1 MKRKLTK
8 TQRLSYVTMLAALAI
23 VINLFESMF
32 IPPIQFGIRFGLA
45 NIIALITIQLFGV
58 KELFI
63 VNTMRVTIGSLLR
76 GYIFGSPFWISF
88 GGVLVSTIMIV
99 LCHKMKTS
107 ELFMSILSAIGHSF
121 GQVMIVMFLYHQ
133 SGIIA
138 LFPVLAISSVAT
150 GLLTGYIAKE
160 CVKRVK

>member
-1 MKRKLTK
+1 MRKLTK

-45 NIIALITIQLFGV
+45 NIIALVTIQLFGV

-88 GGVLVSTIMIV
+88 GGVVVSTIMIII
-99 LCHKMKTS
+99 CHKAKTS

-121 GQVMIVMFLYHQ
+121 GQVLVVMCLYDQ

-138 LFPVLAISSVAT
+138 LLPVLVISSVLT
-150 GLLTGYIAKE
+150 GILTGYVAKE